1 MTAAP
6 PAGPLDFKK
15 ARAELE
21 ETYNSEHNRGIS
33 FARGQLR
40 WWPL

>member
-6 PAGPLDFKK
+6 PAGLLDFKK

-21 ETYNSEHNRGIS
+21 ETYNSEHNRRVS
-33 FARGQLR
+33 FARGR
-40 WWPL
+40 MRRWPL

>member
-1 MTAAP
+1 MTAAQ
-6 PAGPLDFKK
+6 PAGLLDFKK

-21 ETYNSEHNRGIS
+21 ETYNTEHNRSIS
-33 FARGQLR
+33 LERGRMR